1 MATGT
6 RLAPVALIAF
16 IWLLI
21 GTVSA
26 GEKEEQ
32 QVEHLT
38 SEEFL
43 KAVGPEEYERLM
55 REAEDA
61 AVTDLVGDRH
71 PTIERNG
78 SAVYFSGDITHR
90 GVDALDAAIAV
101 APTTELH
108 IRSGGGGITA
118 GHRMGRLVRQHKL
131 AVVVDQYCYSSCANY
146 VFTAGARRIIPEG
159 AVVVWHGNTL
169 QKDWREFD
177 QCGRTVSSFTG
188 VPMSPEA
195 VAARRASAA
204 DLVRERVADLE
215 FFRDIGVDDYI
226 ARVGQEPRFFGNFT
240 LSVADM
246 ARFGVTGVEAPP
258 GYGSAEFCRE
268 INHERPYPDLHCV
281 AVTDEM
287 LAYERT
293 RRVKGE
299 ICQSDGTL
307 RIRTERDTTS
317 GDTTSR

>member
-6 RLAPVALIAF
+6 LLARVALIAF
-16 IWLLI
+16 ILLLI
-21 GTVSA
+21 GAVSA

-38 SEEFL
+38 LEEFL
-43 KAVGPEEYERLM
+43 KLEGPEELERVT

-61 AVTDLVGDRH
+61 AIAALGGMP
-71 PTIERNG
+71 PTIERIG
-78 SAVYFSGDITHR
+78 SAIHFSGDISHQA
-90 GVDALDAAIAV
+90 VDALEAAIAV

-108 IRSGGGGITA
+108 IRSAGGAVPA
-118 GHRMGRLVRQHKL
+118 GHRLGRLVHQHRL
-131 AVVVDQYCYSSCANY
+131 AVVVDQYCNSSCANY
-146 VFTAGARRIIPEG
+146 VFTAGARRIIAEG

-169 QKDWREFD
+169 QKDFRELE

-188 VPMSPEA
+188 TPMLPEE
-195 VAARRASAA
+195 VAARSGGTGRARAQ
-204 DLVRERVADLE
+204 VADLE
-215 FFRDIGVDDYI
+215 FFHDIGVDDYI

-240 LSVADM
+240 LSVIDM

-268 INHERPYPDLHCV
+268 INHERPYPDLYCV
-281 AVTDEM
+281 AVTDQM

-307 RIRTERDTTS
+307 RIRTERD
-317 GDTTSR
+317 

>member
-6 RLAPVALIAF
+6 LLAPVALIAF
-16 IWLLI
+16 ILLLI
-21 GTVSA
+21 GAVSA

-32 QVEHLT
+32 QVEYVTH
-38 SEEFL
+38 EEFL
-43 KAVGPEEYERLM
+43 KLVGPEEFERLM

-61 AVTDLVGDRH
+61 ASGSMP

-78 SAVYFSGDITHR
+78 SAIYFSGGISHQA
-90 GVDALDAAIAV
+90 VDALEAAIAV

-108 IRSGGGGITA
+108 IRSGGGGVPA
-118 GHRMGRLVRQHKL
+118 GHRMGKLVHQHRL

-146 VFTAGARRIIPEG
+146 VFTAGARRTIAEG
-159 AVVVWHGNTL
+159 AVVVWHGNSS
-169 QKDWREFD
+169 QKNLREFD
-177 QCGRTVSSFTG
+177 QCGRTVSSFDNI
-188 VPMSPEA
+188 PMPPEE
-195 VAARRASAA
+195 VAARRADTGRARA
-204 DLVRERVADLE
+204 QVADLE

-226 ARVGQEPRFFGNFT
+226 ARVGQEPRFFGDFT
-240 LSVADM
+240 LSVVDM

-268 INHERPYPDLHCV
+268 INHERPYPNLYCV
-281 AVTDEM
+281 AVTDQM

-307 RIRTERDTTS
+307 RIRTETATAPI
-317 GDTTSR
+317 

>member
-6 RLAPVALIAF
+6 LLAPIALIAF
-16 IWLLI
+16 ILLFI
-21 GTVSA
+21 GAVSA

-32 QVEHLT
+32 QVEYLT
-38 SEEFL
+38 LEEFL
-43 KAVGPEEYERLM
+43 KLEGPEEFERLT
-55 REAEDA
+55 REAEDD
-61 AVTDLVGDRH
+61 AVAELAGGMP

-78 SAVYFSGDITHR
+78 SAIHFSGHISHQA
-90 GVDALDAAIAV
+90 VDALEAAIAV

-108 IRSGGGGITA
+108 IRSAGGGATA
-118 GHRMGRLVRQHKL
+118 GHRMGRLVHQHRL
-131 AVVVDQYCYSSCANY
+131 AVVVDRYCNSSCANH

-159 AVVVWHGNTL
+159 AVVVWHGNIL
-169 QKDWREFD
+169 QKDFREFD
-177 QCGRTVSSFTG
+177 QCGRTVSSLTG
-188 VPMSPEA
+188 IPMPPEEVA
-195 VAARRASAA
+195 AARRGIASRAR
-204 DLVRERVADLE
+204 DQVAHLE

-240 LSVADM
+240 LSVVDM

-268 INHERPYPDLHCV
+268 INHERPYLNLYCV